1 MKKFKILALLA
12 VMAILWT
19 IPVMAFAQEVPPAI
33 VIGKATNNGVPV
45 ATGTTVSAL
54 VDGADVGSAK
64 TSADGKFTVTAK
76 GVKGDTLT
84 FKIGDG
90 AANETAELADN
101 GEILKMDLS
110 VGSSATAGSAG
121 SDGAKGA
128 TGATGKAGPAGAQ
141 GPAGAKGDTGAAGAA
156 GPAGAA
162 GAAGPQGPA
171 GAAGAQGPAGAA
183 GSGGGMGII
192 ALILSIV
199 AIVVAGAGF
208 FMNRQ
213 S

>member
-110 VGSSATAGSAG
+110 VGSSAAAG

-141 GPAGAKGDTGAAGAA
+141 GPAGAKGDTGAAG
-156 GPAGAA
+156 PAGAA
-162 GAAGPQGPA
+162 GAQGPQGPA